1 MGLVS
6 GLSNFAGVDLRSA
19 KTKMRE
25 REARQRAV
33 VDDLAADLIRAI
45 DANAPDFKY
54 IHFQVFSGGGY
65 GSTEEARIVTA
76 QDKELHYRYIDHGFR
91 VSDKGKE
98 MLSAIIAEHYGAL
111 LHTQKK
117 DISRDSRSLI
127 AVMYYLVIAHA
138 GIEEYRQKMERQ
150 RSIRSC

>member
-6 GLSNFAGVDLRSA
+6 GLSNLAGVDLRSA

-54 IHFQVFSGGGY
+54 IYFQVFP
-65 GSTEEARIVTA
+65 EAA
-76 QDKELHYRYIDHGFR
+76 
-91 VSDKGKE
+91 
-98 MLSAIIAEHYGAL
+98 MGARRRRAS
-111 LHTQKK
+111 
-117 DISRDSRSLI
+117 SRHRT
-127 AVMYYLVIAHA
+127 
-138 GIEEYRQKMERQ
+138 
-150 RSIRSC
+150 RSCITAI